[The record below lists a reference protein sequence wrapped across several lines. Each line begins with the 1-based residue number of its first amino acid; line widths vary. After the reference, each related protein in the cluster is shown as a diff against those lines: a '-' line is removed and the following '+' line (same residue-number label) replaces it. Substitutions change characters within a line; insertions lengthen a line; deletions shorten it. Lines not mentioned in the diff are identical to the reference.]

1 MDQIRI
7 KRLEVFANHGVLEE
21 ENKLGQKFLVSVNM
35 GVNARIPGQS
45 DDLADSVNYARVSE
59 LICQEAQGHVF
70 CLIERLA
77 EHLAERILLT
87 FPQVQSVDL
96 EIEKPWAPVRIPLET
111 VSVTIHRR
119 WHQVYLGIGSN
130 LGDKQAN
137 LDRAVELLRQH
148 PYNRKLLVSRYIVTE
163 PVGEVEQDDFLNG
176 AVGMETLQTPEELL
190 QEIGAIEQ
198 DLKRVR
204 QVHWGPRTIDV
215 DILLYDDEILH
226 TDILT
231 IPHPEMHKRAFVLQP
246 LSEIAPYAV
255 HPVYRQTVAD
265 LEKYRGNFFIEK

>member
-21 ENKLGQKFLVSVNM
+21 ENKLGQKFLVSVSM
-35 GVNARIPGQS
+35 GVNARIPGRS
-45 DDLADSVNYARVSE
+45 DGLADSVNYAKVSE
-59 LICQEAQGHVF
+59 LICQEAQGHTF
-70 CLIERLA
+70 RLIERLA

-87 FPQVQSVDL
+87 FPQIQSIDL

-111 VSVTIHRR
+111 VSVIIHRR

-130 LGDKQAN
+130 LGDKQKN
-137 LDRAVELLRQH
+137 LDRAVELLREH
-148 PYNRKLLVSRYIVTE
+148 SYNRNLLVSQYIVTE
-163 PVGEVEQDDFLNG
+163 PVGGVEQDDFLNG
-176 AVGMETLQTPEELL
+176 AVSMETLQTPEELL
-190 QEIGAIEQ
+190 GEIGEIEQ

-215 DILLYDDEILH
+215 DILLYDDEMLH
-226 TDILT
+226 TDTLT

-246 LSEIAPYAV
+246 LAEIAPYAV
-255 HPVYRQTVAD
+255 HPVYRQTVMELLD
-265 LEKYRGNFFIEK
+265 CVGNKSS